1 MASETEELNFFF
13 YLILINLNGRMW
25 LVATVWGQST
35 LKVCNLYRD
44 SNFQKS

>member
-1 MASETEELNFFF
+1 MASETDELNFFF
-13 YLILINLNGRMW
+13 YLILINLNGHRW

-35 LKVCNLYRD
+35 LKVCNPYRD